1 MILGEMS
8 INHEWNSNH
17 LLISSWLSAH
27 WQEPWLHLSGDVKPL
42 ELTQWEWQLIFI
54 PNNFYLPQYNQ
65 KDYLRGVH
73 MIKLPRLFGLLIK
86 RLYLDIQ
93 YHQINSLL
101 EKNTFKSLF
110 EWVLSRLLTNSTLAK
125 FLDHPGQELIMFF
138 RKKSIRP
145 TRVPRANRLMIPSE
159 GREHFWSQDHQWK
172 TYINTFR

>member
-1 MILGEMS
+1 M
-8 INHEWNSNH
+8 
-17 LLISSWLSAH
+17 H

-145 TRVPRANRLMIPSE
+145 TRVPRTNRLMIPSE